1 MGRKGI
7 FIVLMLLMAFPSGL
21 AAREKDKTPLKMGS
35 LIEPADSAKAYGRRL
50 EQRLFITKGEFG
62 VGAQFSYLDLASSD
76 SQVLMLLQN
85 FNAYAKTFS
94 VSPLVSYAFADN
106 RSVGIQMKYSTSD
119 VVVSQADLSLLS
131 EDLKLDIK
139 DVEAHDNSIQ
149 TSVFYRSCIGLDS
162 HGRFGLFND
171 ILLSYTRGRT
181 SFIHDGVGMDAYTIS
196 NRVGLSLHPGLE
208 LFVTN
213 NISVHFSIGIGGVSY
228 TGTKCIK
235 AGSVTG
241 RRDASNARF
250 YLDMTD
256 IAFGMTLH
264 L

>member
-21 AAREKDKTPLKMGS
+21 AAREKDKTPLKMGA

-119 VVVSQADLSLLS
+119 VAVSQADLSLMS

-149 TSVFYRSCIGLDS
+149 TSVF
-162 HGRFGLFND
+162 
-171 ILLSYTRGRT
+171 
-181 SFIHDGVGMDAYTIS
+181 
-196 NRVGLSLHPGLE
+196 
-208 LFVTN
+208 
-213 NISVHFSIGIGGVSY
+213 
-228 TGTKCIK
+228 
-235 AGSVTG
+235 
-241 RRDASNARF
+241 
-250 YLDMTD
+250 
-256 IAFGMTLH
+256 
-264 L
+264 